1 MFDEIVAVFRDF
13 WMVLIDGLLDRNR
26 PFLENSIRV
35 NAPKDV
41 VWNAFWTGASIERG
55 SEVGYSVR
63 PVKGNKD
70 LFEVSWSIEGIYQ
83 SSFMR
88 ILQMQDGEGF
98 IAERIFEEAEPE
110 FIQKFAISLTKT
122 EDGEGTII
130 SQYDFT
136 DDLGVTDKLVT
147 AFETRWMLRAF
158 REFCELPEE
167 APRQA
172 VVEIDEGE
180 AFWAAL
186 SSAAAFFGCWYFY
199 DFSWAVLIL
208 MALVFH
214 EFGHVM
220 AMNFLG
226 ISISSSSILPFVG
239 GAAMTRFRFRTDL
252 EQAFCSLMGPA
263 ISLLPSA
270 AFFGLYL
277 FNQHVF
283 FGVAAAIFA
292 FINLLSLLPVQP
304 FDGGRILE
312 TLISSLKPQDIIAA
326 ICTGIIVGLLYV
338 VYQGHYVLA
347 LVGLLAAI
355 LSYKPLFTMLDEEM
369 QNLEAEIS
377 VDDSGASSVKMSS
390 TGALFIFAGL
400 TLCVA
405 GHTTILYFTLLDAN
419 VSSFM
424 GY

>member
-13 WMVLIDGLLDRNR
+13 WMVLIDALFDRNR
-26 PFLENSIRV
+26 PFLENSVQV
-35 NAPKDV
+35 NAPKEA
-41 VWNAFWTGASIERG
+41 VWNAFWTSNQIEQG
-55 SEVGYSVR
+55 SQIGYSVR
-63 PVKGNKD
+63 QVKGSSD
-70 LFEVSWSIEGIYQ
+70 LFEVSWSVEGIYQ

-88 ILQMQDGEGF
+88 VLQMQDGEGF
-98 IAERIFEEAEPE
+98 IAERIYDEAEPE
-110 FIQKFAISLTKT
+110 FIQKFGISLMQT
-122 EDGEGTII
+122 EDGKGTII

-136 DDLGVTDKLVT
+136 DDLGLTDRLVT
-147 AFETRWMLRAF
+147 SFETRWMLRAF

-167 APRQA
+167 APKQA

-186 SSAAAFFGCWYFY
+186 SSAVAFFGCWYFY

-239 GAAMTRFRFRTDL
+239 GAAMTRFRFKTDL

-270 AFFGLYL
+270 IFFVIYL
-277 FNQHVF
+277 INGHVF
-283 FGVAAAIFA
+283 FGAAASIFA

-312 TLISSLKPQDIIAA
+312 TLISSLKPEDILSA
-326 ICTGIIVGLLYV
+326 ICTTFIVSGLYAL
-338 VYQGHYVLA
+338 YQGYYIAALIGILIVLTSYRPI
-347 LVGLLAAI
+347 LNLLDQE
-355 LSYKPLFTMLDEEM
+355 L
-369 QNLEAEIS
+369 QNIETDLS
-377 VDDSGASSVKMSS
+377 VDDSGTTSVRLSSV
-390 TGALFIFAGL
+390 GALFIFAGL

-405 GHTTILYFTLLDAN
+405 GHTAILYFTLSDVN
-419 VSSFM
+419 VASLM